1 MIPLDVF
8 GALDAAGVSLRLD
21 AGRLKY
27 SAPAG
32 AYTPEL
38 RALVREHRAAIVAE
52 LERQSG
58 LYETLPSDFNPL
70 EHYRNIP
77 CDPEAGL
84 VGLLGVVATGD
95 LWLLVTQW
103 ELAVRRRQ
111 PEAWELAVRYW
122 TTWCRV
128 APAVREVAA

>member
-1 MIPLDVF
+1 MIARDVF
-8 GALDAAGVSLRLD
+8 AALDAAGVSLRLE

-38 RALVREHRAAIVAE
+38 RSLVRDHRDAIVAQ
-52 LERQSG
+52 LERESG
-58 LYETLPSDFNPL
+58 LYETTPSDFNPL

-84 VGLLGVVATGD
+84 VGLLGVVAVGE
-95 LWLLVTQW
+95 LWGLALEW
-103 ELAVRRRQ
+103 EHGGHR
-111 PEAWELAVRYW
+111 WETAAAYW
-122 TTWCRV
+122 TAWCRV